1 MTRVRRRLASATVAA
16 ALLGAATVPAVVLAP
31 VAAAHSVLVSIDPE
45 DGSDLD
51 RSPGQIEMVFNEEI
65 NQSFASVAVT
75 SDQDKTNRVA
85 GDPVVEGST
94 VAVEVE
100 DLAPGAYTVG
110 YRVTSAD
117 GHVVSGSS
125 VFTVAGE
132 AGGSDAGA
140 ASDAAAGDGD
150 GEADISD
157 ETSGEATGMNPAIW
171 VVGGLAVVLLGGAL
185 VLLRRGD

>member
-1 MTRVRRRLASATVAA
+1 MTAVRRCLASATVAA

-31 VAAAHSVLVSIDPE
+31 VAAAHSVLVSINPE
-45 DGSDLD
+45 DGADLD
-51 RSPGQIEMVFNEEI
+51 VSPGQIEMVFNEEI

-75 SDQDKTNRVA
+75 SDENKTNRVV
-85 GDPVVEGST
+85 GDPVVEGPT
-94 VAVEVE
+94 VNVEVE
-100 DLAPGAYTVG
+100 DLTPGAYTVG

-132 AGGSDAGA
+132 TGASDGGSATA
-140 ASDAAAGDGD
+140 APDGD
-150 GEADISD
+150 DEADISN
-157 ETSGEATGMNPAIW
+157 ETSGESTGMNPAIW
-171 VVGGLAVVLLGGAL
+171 VVGGLAVVLLGGAV